1 MFGSNAMKYTVD
13 RIGEGRAVLESETG
27 ERLVIEASLLPEG
40 AREGSCLTETDGV
53 FLPDPVRERKR
64 RKKLY
69 RMLRSLKSKK
79 Q

>member
-1 MFGSNAMKYTVD
+1 MRYTVD

-27 ERLVIEASLLPEG
+27 ERLVITASLLPEG

-53 FLPDPVRERKR
+53 FLPDPAREKKR
-64 RKKLY
+64 RKKLF
-69 RMLRSLKSKK
+69 RMLCGLKAKR